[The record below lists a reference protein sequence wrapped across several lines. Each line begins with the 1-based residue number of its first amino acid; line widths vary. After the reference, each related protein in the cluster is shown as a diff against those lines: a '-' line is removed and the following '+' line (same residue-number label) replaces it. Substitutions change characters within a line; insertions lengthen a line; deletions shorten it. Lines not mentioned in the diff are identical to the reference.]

1 VRSVRNVLGLLKAP
15 IKLAFPLLKRP
26 VRIARLPI
34 KGGPVSAPIALF
46 LEFGGGHTALV
57 SDPLS
62 VNIALAHAVYLAK
75 LGLPIELSNLSLGF
89 SRPLHCPLSS
99 PSLA

>member
-34 KGGPVSAPIALF
+34 KGGPVSAPIAFF
-46 LEFGGGHTALV
+46 LEFGNVHVALV
-57 SDPLS
+57 RKPLD
-62 VNIALAHAVYLAK
+62 IHLALAHAVYFFK
-75 LGLPIELSNLSLGF
+75 LRLLIKLPDFPLGF
-89 SRPLHCPLSS
+89 SGTLHGPFRT
-99 PSLA
+99 PSLT